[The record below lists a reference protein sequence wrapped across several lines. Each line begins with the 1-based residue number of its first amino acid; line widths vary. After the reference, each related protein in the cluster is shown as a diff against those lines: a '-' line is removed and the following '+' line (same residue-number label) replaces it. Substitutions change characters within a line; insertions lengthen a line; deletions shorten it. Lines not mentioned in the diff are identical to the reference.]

1 MTKFFRSLFL
11 TCILTTLIGSN
22 SFAQS
27 KVDESWKVFD
37 DSTVARVDIT
47 VSEVAIAFM
56 YKNVQSDSL
65 HYCMVRFRNRLI
77 DETLD
82 SVGITLR
89 GNTSRN
95 SQKKSFK
102 LSFNSF
108 LPGRDFYNLDKMN
121 LNGEHNDPSIIR
133 SKLCWDLFNDVGI
146 IHSRAAHA
154 DVYIN
159 GKYYG
164 LYINVE
170 HVDDKFLK
178 KNFTDATGNLWKCL
192 YPADLVYLGED
203 QNLYK
208 KMNGGIKTYDLKTNE
223 TADDYS
229 KLAQLISIVNKTSI
243 SLLPDSLE
251 KIIDISSVFKL
262 FAFNTLVASWDDYR
276 SLNNNY
282 YLYHEP
288 SKDKFTM
295 LPYDYDNTFAVDW
308 FNKDWATADPYNY
321 PKAVQG
327 SRPLWDRLISIKQ
340 YKNLY
345 THFLDF
351 YNNKAFKLSLW
362 ENRLENLS
370 VKITSSAL
378 ADSFLTLDYN
388 FTFSDF
394 LNSFSSAHY
403 ENQHVKRGLREYIN
417 LRSASLATK
426 LSYASGEKPIVYEYD
441 WYPKNPG
448 QNDSIFITASAFS
461 QAGLNSVEIEY
472 YDNTT
477 LSTTSFP
484 LVLSPILNTK
494 KIEEAD
500 RWKVTLPPLGAN
512 SSGKFR
518 ITAKDVNQLQMSFP
532 RGGWIAIKTP
542 PAETPHVVINEFLAK
557 NNSTNTDSAGQF
569 EDWIELYNPTNQTV
583 PLTGYYLTDNKDS
596 LMQWKFPDGIS
607 IAPSDYLLVW
617 CDNDLDQTGLHTNF
631 KLNADGEF
639 IALTLPDGV
648 TILDSVSF
656 GAQYADTSFGRI
668 PDGGTTWSFLKPTP
682 DKKNLLTSIE
692 NESLMPEA
700 FSVAAF
706 PNPFNST
713 STIRFTLPSTGRIKI
728 VLYNLLG
735 EKLYTFEKE
744 YNSPGKHDFKWNGKD
759 DSGND
764 VSSGIYLCTVES
776 EKDFKSLKL
785 VLMK

>member
-11 TCILTTLIGSN
+11 TCILTTLVGNN

-27 KVDESWKVFD
+27 KADESWKLFD

-47 VSEVAIAFM
+47 VTEAAIAYM
-56 YKNVQSDSL
+56 YQNVQSDSL
-65 HYCMVRFRNRLI
+65 HYCMVRFRNHLI

-102 LSFNSF
+102 LSFNAF

-146 IHSRAAHA
+146 PHSRAAHA

-178 KNFTDATGNLWKCL
+178 KNFSDSNGNLWKCL

-208 KMNGGIKTYDLKTNE
+208 KINGGIQTYDLKTNE

-229 KLAQLISIVNKTSI
+229 KLAHLISIVNKTSL
-243 SLLPDSLE
+243 SVLPDSLE
-251 KIIDISSVFKL
+251 KVIDISGLIKL

-288 SKDKFTM
+288 SKDKFTI

-308 FNKDWATADPYNY
+308 FNTDWATADPYNY
-321 PKAVQG
+321 PKAVKG

-345 THFLDF
+345 THFLEF

-362 ENRLENLS
+362 DNRLENLRI
-370 VKITSSAL
+370 KITASAL
-378 ADSFLTLDYN
+378 ADSFRTLDYN

-394 LNSFSSAHY
+394 LNSYSSAHY
-403 ENQHVKRGLREYIN
+403 ENQHVKKGLREYVN
-417 LRSASLATK
+417 LRSTSLSTK
-426 LSYASGEKPIVYEYD
+426 LNYASGEKPIVYEYD
-441 WYPKNPG
+441 WYPKNPAP
-448 QNDSIFITASAFS
+448 NDTIYVIASAFS
-461 QAGLNSVEIEY
+461 QAGLNSIQVEY
-472 YDNTT
+472 HDNVT
-477 LSTTSFP
+477 LSTTTFP
-484 LVLSPILNTK
+484 LVFSPVPNTK
-494 KIEEAD
+494 KVEEAD
-500 RWKVTLPPLGAN
+500 RWRAALPPLGAN
-512 SSGKFR
+512 ITGKFR

-532 RGGWIAIKTP
+532 RGAWIEIKTP
-542 PAETPHVVINEFLAK
+542 QAETAHVVINEFLAK
-557 NNSTNTDSAGQF
+557 NTVTNTDSTGQF
-569 EDWIELYNPTNQTV
+569 EDWIELYNPTDKTIS
-583 PLTGYYLTDNKDS
+583 LDGCFLSDSRDS
-596 LMQWKFPDGIS
+596 LMRWTFPTGIS
-607 IAPSDYLLVW
+607 IAPLNYLLVW
-617 CDNDLDQTGLHTNF
+617 CDNDLDQAGLHTNF
-631 KLNADGEF
+631 KLSADGEF
-639 IALTLPDGV
+639 IALTSPDGV
-648 TILDSVSF
+648 TILDSISF
-656 GAQYADTSFGRI
+656 GTQYADTSFGRL
-668 PDGGTTWSFLKPTP
+668 PDGESTWTFLKPTP
-682 DKKNLLTSIE
+682 GQKNLLTSIQRE
-692 NESLMPEA
+692 QLVPEA
-700 FSVAAF
+700 FTVAAF

-713 STIRFTLPSTGRIKI
+713 STIRFTLPSSGKVKI
-728 VLYNLLG
+728 VFYNLLG
-735 EKLYTFEKE
+735 EQLYTYEKE
-744 YNSPGKHDFKWNGKD
+744 FSSPGSYDFKWNGRDANGKEM
-759 DSGND
+759 
-764 VSSGIYLCTVES
+764 SSGIYLCTVES
-776 EKDFKSLKL
+776 AKNFKSLKL

>member
-1 MTKFFRSLFL
+1 MIRFFRSLFL
-11 TCILTTLIGSN
+11 TCILTTLIGSI

-27 KVDESWKVFD
+27 KADESWKVFD
-37 DSTVARVDIT
+37 DSLVARIDIT
-47 VSEVAIAFM
+47 VSEAAIAYM

-65 HYCMVRFRNRLI
+65 HYCTVRFRNRWI

-102 LSFNSF
+102 LAFNAF

-133 SKLCWDLFNDVGI
+133 SKLCWDLFNDIGM

-154 DVYIN
+154 EVYIN

-178 KNFTDATGNLWKCL
+178 KNFSNTKGNLWKCL

-203 QNLYK
+203 PNLYK
-208 KMNGGIKTYDLKTNE
+208 KINGGIKTYDLKTNE

-229 KLAQLISIVNKTSI
+229 NLAHLISTINKTSL
-243 SLLPDSLE
+243 SVLPDSLE
-251 KIIDISSVFKL
+251 KIIDISSVIKL

-282 YLYHEP
+282 YLYHDP
-288 SKDKFTM
+288 SKDKFSI

-321 PKAVQG
+321 PKAVQVN
-327 SRPLWDRLISIKQ
+327 RPLWDRLISIKQ

-362 ENRLENLS
+362 EYRLENLRI
-370 VKITSSAL
+370 KITNSAL
-378 ADSFLTLDYN
+378 ADSFRTLDYN

-394 LNSFSSAHY
+394 LNSYSSSHY

-448 QNDSIFITASAFS
+448 PNDTIYITAAAFS
-461 QAGLNSVEIEY
+461 QAGLTSVEVEY
-472 YDNTT
+472 QND
-477 LSTTSFP
+477 LTSSVATFP
-484 LVLSPILNTK
+484 MLHSPTLNTK
-494 KIEEAD
+494 KVEEAD
-500 RWKVTLPPLGAN
+500 RWKVAIPPLGEN

-532 RGGWIAIKTP
+532 RGAWIQIKTP
-542 PAETPHVVINEFLAK
+542 PELNTHVVINEFLAK
-557 NNSTNTDSAGQF
+557 NNSIITDSAGQF

-583 PLTGYYLTDNKDS
+583 SLTGYYLTDNEDS

-607 IAPSDYLLVW
+607 IAPLDYLLLW

-639 IALTLPDGV
+639 IALTSPDGV
-648 TILDSVSF
+648 TILDSISF
-656 GAQYADTSFGRI
+656 GMQYADTSLGRI
-668 PDGGTTWSFLKPTP
+668 PDGESTWNFLTPTP
-682 DKKNLLTSIE
+682 GKKNLLTSIE
-692 NESLMPEA
+692 NEPLIPEA
-700 FSVAAF
+700 FSIAAF
-706 PNPFNST
+706 PNPFNLT
-713 STIRFTLPSTGRIKI
+713 STIRFTLPSSGKVRI
-728 VLYNLLG
+728 VFYNLLG
-735 EKLYTFEKE
+735 EQLYTFEKE
-744 YNSPGKHDFKWNGKD
+744 FSSPGSFDYKWNGRDANGKEM
-759 DSGND
+759 
-764 VSSGIYLCTVES
+764 SSGIYLCTVEAA
-776 EKDFKSLKL
+776 KNFKSLKL

>member
-1 MTKFFRSLFL
+1 MTRFFRSLFRI
-11 TCILTTLIGSN
+11 CILTALIGIN

-27 KVDESWKVFD
+27 KSDESWKVFD

-47 VSEVAIAFM
+47 VNEAAIAYM
-56 YKNVQSDSL
+56 YKNIQSDSL
-65 HYCMVRFRNRLI
+65 HFCTVRFHNQWI

-102 LSFNSF
+102 LSFNTF
-108 LPGRDFYNLDKMN
+108 IPGRDFYNLDKMN

-146 IHSRAAHA
+146 IHSRAAHTE
-154 DVYIN
+154 VYIN
-159 GKYYG
+159 EKYYG

-178 KNFTDATGNLWKCL
+178 KNFSDAKGNLWKCL

-208 KMNGGIKTYDLKTNE
+208 KISGGIKTYDLKTNE

-229 KLAQLISIVNKTSI
+229 ELAHLISIINKTSLL
-243 SLLPDSLE
+243 LLPDSLE
-251 KIIDISSVFKL
+251 KIIDISSVIKL

-282 YLYHEP
+282 YLYHDP
-288 SKDKFTM
+288 SKDKFTI

-308 FNKDWATADPYNY
+308 FNTDWATADPYNY
-321 PKAVQG
+321 PKTVKG
-327 SRPLWDRLISIKQ
+327 SRPLWDRLITIKQ

-351 YNNKAFKLSLW
+351 YNNKAFKLPLW
-362 ENRLENLS
+362 ENRLENLRI
-370 VKITSSAL
+370 KITTSAL
-378 ADSFLTLDYN
+378 ADSFRTLDYN

-394 LNSFSSAHY
+394 LNSYSSVHY
-403 ENQHVKRGLREYIN
+403 ENQHVKRGLREYVN
-417 LRSASLATK
+417 LRSTSLSTK
-426 LSYASGEKPIVYEYD
+426 LSYSSGEKPIVYEYD

-448 QNDSIFITASAFS
+448 PNDTIFIVASAFS
-461 QAGLNSVEIEY
+461 QAGLNSVEVEY
-472 YDNTT
+472 QNN
-477 LSTTSFP
+477 LSSSIYHFP
-484 LVLSPILNTK
+484 MIYSPVLNSK
-494 KIEEAD
+494 KVEEAD
-500 RWKVTLPPLGAN
+500 NWKVTIPPLGEN

-518 ITAKDVNQLQMSFP
+518 ITAKDVNQLQLSFP
-532 RGGWIAIKTP
+532 RGGWIVIKTSP
-542 PAETPHVVINEFLAK
+542 VENNHVVINELLAK

-583 PLTGYYLTDNKDS
+583 SLNGYYLTDNKDS

-607 IAPSDYLLVW
+607 IAPLDYLLVW

-639 IALTLPDGV
+639 IALTAQDGI
-648 TILDSVSF
+648 TILDSISF
-656 GAQYADTSFGRI
+656 GTQYSDISFGRL
-668 PDGGTTWSFLKPTP
+668 PDGSTKWSFLTPTP
-682 DKKNLLTSIE
+682 DKKNFVTSVE
-692 NESLMPEA
+692 HEQLVPES
-700 FSVAAF
+700 FSVSAF

-713 STIRFTLPSTGRIKI
+713 STLRFILPASGKVKI
-728 VLYNLLG
+728 VFYDLLG
-735 EKLYTFEKE
+735 KKIYAFEKD
-744 YNSPGKHDFKWNGKD
+744 YDSPGMHDFKWNGKD
-759 DSGND
+759 ETGNE
-764 VSSGIYLCTVES
+764 VSSGIYFCTVETG
-776 EKDFKSLKL
+776 KNFKSLKL